1 MMPLELNEP
10 CPFLPKIVKKIT
22 GADSRALGDSKG
34 LDFYK
39 LCLEYSQSK
48 WMEGLPAQALL
59 QLNRAMSADLN
70 GDEEFLDQFP
80 IPYSSIKWI
89 LEQRTDKYG
98 QFLGNPRRHWQHY
111 ASRMSGPRSNIRI
124 WRSWAC
130 FAIASKILSDS
141 DFPADEEQIL
151 NEGLIIPS
159 DSQIEL
165 NLKSL
170 GLPRESNAW
179 IQCL

>member
-1 MMPLELNEP
+1 MPLELNEP

-22 GADSRALGDSKG
+22 AADSRALGDSKG

-80 IPYSSIKWI
+80 IPVSYTHLTLPTK
-89 LEQRTDKYG
+89 
-98 QFLGNPRRHWQHY
+98 
-111 ASRMSGPRSNIRI
+111 RI
-124 WRSWAC
+124 V
-130 FAIASKILSDS
+130 
-141 DFPADEEQIL
+141 
-151 NEGLIIPS
+151 
-159 DSQIEL
+159 
-165 NLKSL
+165 
-170 GLPRESNAW
+170 
-179 IQCL
+179 